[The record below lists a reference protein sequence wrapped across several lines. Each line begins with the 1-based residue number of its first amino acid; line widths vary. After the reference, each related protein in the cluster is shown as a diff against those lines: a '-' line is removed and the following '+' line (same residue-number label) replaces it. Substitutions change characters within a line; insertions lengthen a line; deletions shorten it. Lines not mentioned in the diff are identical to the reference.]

1 MESENIVIKGTP
13 KKNKIALIFLIA
25 GISLVPLS
33 LIVASWAYKE
43 VDLYMYFGFGV
54 SGWYPGWI
62 KYDNS
67 FIGFFFGE
75 FFNFSCFYGYLLI
88 VGIIAAVVGIIMKT
102 STEKCEIT
110 VTDNRIFG
118 KLPHGKEVDIPLNQV
133 TGLQSCSFDGVS
145 VASIGNV
152 SNFHCIENHEEV
164 MKAISYLL
172 ANPPTANTASAQASN
187 ASTSGS
193 SSSSN
198 EAEQLKRFKDLLDS
212 GIITQE
218 EFDAKKKEILGL

>member
-13 KKNKIALIFLIA
+13 KKNKIALILLIA
-25 GISLVPLS
+25 GISLVLIS
-33 LIVASWAYKE
+33 LIVSIWAYRE
-43 VDLYMYFGFGV
+43 VDLYTYFGFGV
-54 SGWYPGWI
+54 SDWFPGWI
-62 KYDNS
+62 KYDDN

-88 VGIIAAVVGIIMKT
+88 VGVIAAVAGIIIKT

-110 VTDNRIFG
+110 VTDSRIFG
-118 KLPHGKEVDIPLNQV
+118 KLAHGKEVNIPLNQV
-133 TGLQSCSFDGVS
+133 TGLHSCSFDGVS

-152 SNFHCIENHEEV
+152 SDFHCIANHEEV

-172 ANPPTANTASAQASN
+172 ANPQVS
-187 ASTSGS
+187 STSLTQVSNVSAS

-212 GIITQE
+212 GVITQE

>member
-13 KKNKIALIFLIA
+13 KKNKIALILLIA
-25 GISLVPLS
+25 GISLVLIS

-43 VDLYMYFGFGV
+43 VDLHMYFGFAG
-54 SGWYPGWI
+54 SRWFPGWI
-62 KYDNS
+62 KYDDN
-67 FIGFFFGE
+67 FIAFFFGE

-88 VGIIAAVVGIIMKT
+88 VGIVAAVVGIIMKT

-110 VTDNRIFG
+110 VTDSRIFG
-118 KLPHGKEVDIPLNQV
+118 KLAHGKEVNIPLNQV
-133 TGLQSCSFDGVS
+133 TGLHSCSFDGVS

-152 SNFHCIENHEEV
+152 SDFHCIENHEEV

-172 ANPPTANTASAQASN
+172 ANPQGTGASTPQRGEASAV
-187 ASTSGS
+187 S
-193 SSSSN
+193 SSTN

-218 EFDAKKKEILGL
+218 EFGTKKKEILGL